1 MPAPGATWLVVCPV
15 CVCPDPNGAVYQ
27 LSPQLRPG
35 CLPSDLLF
43 PCMLSPG
50 HPGLLHV
57 LCPGVLEGPLVLLQE
72 PLWVQT
78 PQLWLP
84 RAPLS
89 RALGSSEYPPR
100 RLAGNV
106 E

>member
-1 MPAPGATWLVVCPV
+1 
-15 CVCPDPNGAVYQ
+15 
-27 LSPQLRPG
+27 
-35 CLPSDLLF
+35 
-43 PCMLSPG
+43 MLSPG
-50 HPGLLHV
+50 HPGLLHVLCPGVLEGPLVHV